1 MRMRPQFEIGA
12 MTTEQRE
19 RKRQWQRLN
28 RERRRAKRRRE
39 LEELNPWIRDLTLLE
54 DLAERLAPCEELL
67 R

>member
-1 MRMRPQFEIGA
+1 MRPQFEIGA

-28 RERRRAKRRRE
+28 RERRRAKRRCE
-39 LEELNPWIRDLTLLE
+39 LEELNPWIRDLKSLE
-54 DLAERLAPCEELL
+54 DLAEGLAPCEELL

>member
-1 MRMRPQFEIGA
+1 MRPQFEIGA

-39 LEELNPWIRDLTLLE
+39 LEELN
-54 DLAERLAPCEELL
+54 
-67 R
+67 